1 MDELLKLHRGK
12 KTDLVKGQ
20 VWGVKGLERST
31 VILRF
36 LERVTRWL
44 VGTREN
50 KQFSAEEGRRGIP
63 AGGHAWAT
71 MGKGCVCSGHSEK
84 SNLGWSGSSC
94 REGEEDRVGA

>member
-50 KQFSAEEGRRGIP
+50 KQF
-63 AGGHAWAT
+63 
-71 MGKGCVCSGHSEK
+71 
-84 SNLGWSGSSC
+84 
-94 REGEEDRVGA
+94 